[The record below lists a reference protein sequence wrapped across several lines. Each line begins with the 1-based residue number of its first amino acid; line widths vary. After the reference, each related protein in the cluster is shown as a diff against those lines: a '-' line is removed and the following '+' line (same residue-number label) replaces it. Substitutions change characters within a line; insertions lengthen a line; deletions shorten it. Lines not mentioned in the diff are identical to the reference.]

1 MKRLVSL
8 ARASARF
15 DLKQTL
21 LVCATLLVPALA
33 LATDGEAHAEH
44 GEHGWDTT
52 GLIASFV
59 NFAIL
64 VGVFVYLFRQKLS
77 DFLKQRKASVEQA
90 LSEAA
95 RMKAEAEAKH
105 KEYTERLAQLDQEL
119 ATIKREMVAAGVK
132 ERDRIVAEAEQKAAR
147 MRREAEFII
156 EQYVKQLR
164 SDLSREAAEGAVQA
178 AEALLLTSTTNH
190 DQQRLAQ
197 DYLGTLS
204 SKIAERQAE
213 PKKPPLNSLGTESRA

>member
-1 MKRLVSL
+1 MKRLIKRALPFAALLL
-8 ARASARF
+8 A
-15 DLKQTL
+15 
-21 LVCATLLVPALA
+21 PALA
-33 LATDGEAHAEH
+33 LATDGDAHAEH

-59 NFAIL
+59 NFFIL
-64 VGVFVYLFRQKLS
+64 VGVFVYLFREKLS
-77 DFLKQRKASVEQA
+77 NFLKQRKAAVEQA
-90 LSEAA
+90 LTEAA

-105 KEYTERLAQLDQEL
+105 KEYTERLGQLDQEL
-119 ATIKREMVAAGVK
+119 ASIKRDMVAAGVK

-164 SDLSREAAEGAVQA
+164 SDLAREASEAAVQA

-190 DQQRLAQ
+190 DQQRIAQ
-197 DYLGTLS
+197 DYLNALTS
-204 SKIAERQAE
+204 QIAEQKVE
-213 PKKPPLNSLGTESRA
+213 PKKAPLNGVGRESRA

>member
-1 MKRLVSL
+1 MKRL
-8 ARASARF
+8 
-15 DLKQTL
+15 LKHTL
-21 LVCATLLVPALA
+21 LLGAALIVPALA
-33 LATDGEAHAEH
+33 LATDGDAHAEH
-44 GEHGWDTT
+44 GEHGWDTS
-52 GLIASFV
+52 GLIASFF

-64 VGVFVYLFRQKLS
+64 VGVFVYLFRQKLT

-95 RMKAEAEAKH
+95 RLKSEAEAKH

-132 ERDRIVAEAEQKAAR
+132 ERDRIVAEAEHKAAR

-178 AEALLLTSTTNH
+178 AEALLLTSTTSH
-190 DQQRLAQ
+190 DQQRIAQ
-197 DYLGTLS
+197 DYLSMLS
-204 SKIAERQAE
+204 NRLAERQAE
-213 PKKPPLNSLGTESRA
+213 PKKAPQSSLGTESRA

>member
-1 MKRLVSL
+1 MNGFILILKRALPL
-8 ARASARF
+8 AA
-15 DLKQTL
+15 L
-21 LVCATLLVPALA
+21 LLLPALA
-33 LATDGEAHAEH
+33 LATDGEAH

-59 NFAIL
+59 NFFIL
-64 VGVFVYLFRQKLS
+64 ISVFVYLFKDKLAS
-77 DFLKQRKASVEQA
+77 FLKERKASVEQA

-95 RMKAEAEAKH
+95 HLKAEAEAKH
-105 KEYTERLAQLDQEL
+105 REYSERLAQLDQEL

-164 SDLSREAAEGAVQA
+164 SDLSRETTEAAVQA
-178 AEALLLTSTTNH
+178 AETLLLTSTTNH
-190 DQQRLAQ
+190 DQQRIAQ
-197 DYLGTLS
+197 DYLTALTT
-204 SKIAERQAE
+204 KIAERPAE
-213 PKKPPLNSLGTESRA
+213 PKKAPLNGLGTESRA